1 MKPLYIFLMT
11 IFLIQTA
18 FPQPGTTGLSFLK
31 TGISPRAIAMGDVY
45 PIEKSDPAAVYYNP
59 ALLSL
64 SNQTQVV
71 FVHREWLKD
80 TRTEFL
86 GFSTMLDN
94 FRFAFGVNSTS
105 INDIEQ
111 RTIPG
116 DPEGTF
122 TSRNAA
128 LSFTT
133 AYRINK
139 LNFGISGKY
148 LYEKI
153 LIDEASGY
161 AFDLGLLYKDLYGFN
176 LGFSVSNL
184 GSMNELR
191 YESSTLPVISRF
203 GVSRI
208 IDFEN
213 FDALIIP
220 AADFVTITNEKK
232 SHIHLGVE
240 MTYKNKFTIRTGMRT
255 GYEASFFAA
264 GVGAR
269 YSILAFDYAFA
280 PFKYELGPIH
290 SFSILINL

>member
-1 MKPLYIFLMT
+1 MKPIYIFLML

-31 TGISPRAIAMGDVY
+31 TGISPRAIALGDVF

-59 ALLSL
+59 SFLSL
-64 SNQTQVV
+64 TDQTQII
-71 FVHREWLKD
+71 FVHREWIKD
-80 TRTEFL
+80 TRTEYL
-86 GFSTMLDN
+86 GFSTLLDN

-105 INDIEQ
+105 ITDIEK
-111 RTIPG
+111 RTTPG

-133 AYRINK
+133 AYVVNN
-139 LNFGISGKY
+139 LSFGISGKY

-161 AFDLGLLYKDLYGFN
+161 AFDLGLLYKNLYGFN
-176 LGFSVSNL
+176 IGFSISNL
-184 GSMNELR
+184 GSMNKLR
-191 YESSTLPVISRF
+191 NESSTLPVISRF
-203 GVSRI
+203 GVGRI
-208 IDFEN
+208 IDIED

-232 SHIHLGVE
+232 SHLHLGVE
-240 MTYKNKFTIRTGMRT
+240 MTYKNTVSIRTGIRT
-255 GYEASFFAA
+255 GYEASFFTA

-280 PFKYELGPIH
+280 PFKYELGPTH
-290 SFSILINL
+290 SFSISIKL

>member
-1 MKPLYIFLMT
+1 MKSIYIFLML
-11 IFLIQTA
+11 IFLIQSVY
-18 FPQPGTTGLSFLK
+18 PQPGTTGLSFLK

-45 PIEKSDPAAVYYNP
+45 PIEKADPAVVYYNP
-59 ALLSL
+59 SFLSL
-64 SNQTQVV
+64 TNQTQIV
-71 FVHREWLKD
+71 FVHREWIKD

-105 INDIEQ
+105 ITDIPK
-111 RTIPG
+111 RTTPG
-116 DPEGTF
+116 PSEGTF

-133 AYRINK
+133 AYLFNN
-139 LNFGISGKY
+139 LSFGISGKY

-176 LGFSVSNL
+176 LGFSISNL
-184 GSMNELR
+184 GSMNRLR
-191 YESSTLPVISRF
+191 NESSTLPVISR
-203 GVSRI
+203 VSVGRI
-208 IDFEN
+208 IDVES
-213 FDALIIP
+213 FDVFIIP

-232 SHIHLGVE
+232 SHLHLGVE
-240 MTYKNKFTIRTGMRT
+240 MTYKNTVSIRTGIRT
-255 GYEASFFAA
+255 GYEASFFTA

-269 YSILAFDYAFA
+269 YSIVAFDYAFA
-280 PFKYELGPIH
+280 PFKYELGPTH
-290 SFSILINL
+290 SFSISIIL